1 MITPK
6 IFSSDAF
13 LNFNCTTVHSSKKS
27 FTFKKKSF
35 QRFSF
40 DFKHLLKIL
49 KVKVKSLSHVGLFA
63 HTHCF
68 NVNDLSVSDTKH
80 MKERRA
86 H

>member
-40 DFKHLLKIL
+40 GFKHLLKIL

-63 HTHCF
+63 TPWT
-68 NVNDLSVSDTKH
+68 V
-80 MKERRA
+80 A
-86 H
+86 